1 MLKEKKYSMEEL
13 KVVFQCNNRQQLT
26 RKLNSY
32 GILFDAAGRGAQCVF
47 DIKQIQN
54 PFKLYAVLDLNVS
67 AQTDFN
73 KFRDFCYY
81 FLNDENFRNQP
92 AETKEIMLTEMG
104 KDISRQTIRGY
115 ESKLEDTEFIHLD
128 SGEYEYYFAVKN
140 TRIKTDEETYK
151 KAWAQYFS
159 MKRQGKMTEDC
170 IFYMISKY
178 GGVARKYQ
186 KPEFNG
192 IYTQQLNY
200 LNELVCAEMEKIGKF
215 ESDI

>member
-1 MLKEKKYSMEEL
+1 MLEEKKYSMEEL
-13 KVVFQCNNRQQLT
+13 KVVFQCKNRQQLT
-26 RKLNSY
+26 RKLTSY
-32 GILFDAAGRGAQCVF
+32 GILFDAEGRGTQCVF

-54 PFKLYAVLDLNVS
+54 PFRLYAILDLNVS

-92 AETKEIMLTEMG
+92 AETKEIMLEEI
-104 KDISRQTIRGY
+104 KKKISRQTIRDY
-115 ESKLEDTEFIHLD
+115 EKILEDTEFIHLD

-159 MKRQGKMTEDC
+159 MKRQGQMTEDC

-186 KPEFNG
+186 KPELNG